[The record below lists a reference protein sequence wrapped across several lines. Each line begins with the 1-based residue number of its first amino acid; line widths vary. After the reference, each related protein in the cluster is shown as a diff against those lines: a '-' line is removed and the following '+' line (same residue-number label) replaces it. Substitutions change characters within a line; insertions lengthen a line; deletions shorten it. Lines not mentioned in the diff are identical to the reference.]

1 MLINSLVVAEKL
13 LVCEWLKHSNQT
25 LAFTLT
31 LKFFKNVNYVPTSVS
46 LHRVAWTRI
55 QKRRLWIWF
64 FYFSM
69 IIRWKSNFK
78 IQYTSWSRTFCNL
91 MISLN
96 VCKDVVFVVP
106 FSQDGYLS
114 STAYFDHFPYT
125 KKPRPYAAGYLLE
138 TESFYSVYEVITI
151 RSNNLIINFS
161 YLSEDN
167 YYSVPSPL
175 PQFRLTLAIITHNE
189 RAQFNAILCP
199 SANIL
204 IEIIFA

>member
-1 MLINSLVVAEKL
+1 
-13 LVCEWLKHSNQT
+13 
-25 LAFTLT
+25 
-31 LKFFKNVNYVPTSVS
+31 
-46 LHRVAWTRI
+46 
-55 QKRRLWIWF
+55 
-64 FYFSM
+64 
-69 IIRWKSNFK
+69 
-78 IQYTSWSRTFCNL
+78 

-96 VCKDVVFVVP
+96 VCKGVVFVVP

-114 STAYFDHFPYT
+114 GTAYFDNFPYT
-125 KKPRPYAAGYLLE
+125 KKPRPYAARYLLE
-138 TESFYSVYEVITI
+138 TESFYSVYEAITI
-151 RSNNLIINFS
+151 RSNDLIINFS

>member
-1 MLINSLVVAEKL
+1 
-13 LVCEWLKHSNQT
+13 
-25 LAFTLT
+25 
-31 LKFFKNVNYVPTSVS
+31 
-46 LHRVAWTRI
+46 
-55 QKRRLWIWF
+55 
-64 FYFSM
+64 
-69 IIRWKSNFK
+69 
-78 IQYTSWSRTFCNL
+78 

-125 KKPRPYAAGYLLE
+125 KKLLSYAAGYLLE

-175 PQFRLTLAIITHNE
+175 PQFRLTLAIITHTE

>member
-13 LVCEWLKHSNQT
+13 LVCEWLKHSSQT

-31 LKFFKNVNYVPTSVS
+31 LKLFKSVNYVPTSVS
-46 LHRVAWTRI
+46 FHRVAWTRI
-55 QKRRLWIWF
+55 QKRRPWIWF

-96 VCKDVVFVVP
+96 LCKDEVFVVP

-114 STAYFDHFPYT
+114 GRHILTTSLVQKSLVHTQPDICWNGEF
-125 KKPRPYAAGYLLE
+125 LLGL
-138 TESFYSVYEVITI
+138 
-151 RSNNLIINFS
+151 RSNNN
-161 YLSEDN
+161 
-167 YYSVPSPL
+167 
-175 PQFRLTLAIITHNE
+175 
-189 RAQFNAILCP
+189 
-199 SANIL
+199 
-204 IEIIFA
+204 

>member
-1 MLINSLVVAEKL
+1 MLINCLVVAEKL

-31 LKFFKNVNYVPTSVS
+31 LKLFKSVNYVPTSVS

-55 QKRRLWIWF
+55 QKRRPWIWF

-106 FSQDGYLS
+106 FSQDHMGTYWVQHILTTS
-114 STAYFDHFPYT
+114 LIQKSFVHTQPDICWKRRVFTPST
-125 KKPRPYAAGYLLE
+125 K
-138 TESFYSVYEVITI
+138 
-151 RSNNLIINFS
+151 
-161 YLSEDN
+161 
-167 YYSVPSPL
+167 
-175 PQFRLTLAIITHNE
+175 
-189 RAQFNAILCP
+189 
-199 SANIL
+199 
-204 IEIIFA
+204 